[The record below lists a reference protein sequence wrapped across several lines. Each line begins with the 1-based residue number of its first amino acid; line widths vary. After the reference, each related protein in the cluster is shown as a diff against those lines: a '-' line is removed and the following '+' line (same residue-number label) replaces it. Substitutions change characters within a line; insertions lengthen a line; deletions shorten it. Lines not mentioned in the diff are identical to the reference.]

1 MRSTKLIQVSRYSV
15 RNAWSCPA
23 TIASRYL
30 VEALRSVTFN
40 YMVDIWQQHVF
51 FAFASFTTWITRE
64 PCIFNLN
71 CTPLQLV
78 KTESQCPSY
87 EGSAMPSATLVAFV
101 AMKSFSRG
109 TWLSWIARPHSA
121 IPRPSEINEREDVHC
136 DARQHGCLK
145 LIFSSIFNIYSK
157 FKHKD
162 PPGLSQLRSGMLQRC
177 QCGGAPTLD
186 MFQDGQFL
194 SLHFTKI
201 WLHTFFHCFSMD
213 MMRDL
218 IMCADLLQA
227 KCQQTQRSKRSI
239 KWTIPTLCRL
249 AVTGQITMKLLGDCN
264 AASTVW

>member
-40 YMVDIWQQHVF
+40 YMVDIWQQNVF
-51 FAFASFTTWITRE
+51 LAFASFTTWISRE

-71 CTPLQLV
+71 CTPLLV

-121 IPRPSEINEREDVHC
+121 IPRPVRSTNVKMCTVMLDNMAVWSWYF
-136 DARQHGCLK
+136 QV
-145 LIFSSIFNIYSK
+145 FSIFK

-194 SLHFTKI
+194 SLHFTTI

-249 AVTGQITMKLLGDCN
+249 AVTGQITMKLLGDRN